1 MIKIKINYFVTT
13 IILIS
18 IIVLYLVYLSIK
30 MFRPHGIEGSYIR
43 ISGDTNQSKYID
55 NTYNGSDNI
64 FRYYDDNKKLINEG
78 TFDIYGVSRHTNS
91 YSKCESSYMSSGNS
105 FGVCNGFAEKKHN
118 KLNVKYTS
126 YHKYYTFNN
135 MVYYENIYFFDDDTI
150 SYALYKKI

>member
-1 MIKIKINYFVTT
+1 MSFAESLSLKPHFLL
-13 IILIS
+13 LIA
-18 IIVLYLVYLSIK
+18 
-30 MFRPHGIEGSYIR
+30 IEL
-43 ISGDTNQSKYID
+43 D
-55 NTYNGSDNI
+55 
-64 FRYYDDNKKLINEG
+64 F
-78 TFDIYGVSRHTNS
+78 
-91 YSKCESSYMSSGNS
+91 NS